1 MVRRTAILLSLV
13 TVPLVLSACQRLEAV
28 RPLEG
33 RGRGAL
39 PMEGS
44 KYRDAIPAEYGD
56 LIGVTSRA
64 DYPGWTQA
72 WFMKPDKSIVV
83 VWINSTSGDVY
94 DKVMMIPRR

>member
-1 MVRRTAILLSLV
+1 MVRRTAIVLALV
-13 TVPLVLSACQRLEAV
+13 TFPLVIGACQRLEAV
-28 RPLEG
+28 RPLEA

-44 KYRDAIPAEYGD
+44 RYRDAIPSDYGD

-72 WFMKPDKSIVV
+72 WFTKADKSIVV
-83 VWINSTSGDVY
+83 VWVNSMTGDIYEKILV
-94 DKVMMIPRR
+94 IPRR